1 VGRAEVRVEVLG
13 VQPAVAVLELVLV
26 YISNA

>member
-1 VGRAEVRVEVLG
+1 MGRVEVRVEDG
-13 VQPAVAVLELVLV
+13 CPTCGAVLELVLV